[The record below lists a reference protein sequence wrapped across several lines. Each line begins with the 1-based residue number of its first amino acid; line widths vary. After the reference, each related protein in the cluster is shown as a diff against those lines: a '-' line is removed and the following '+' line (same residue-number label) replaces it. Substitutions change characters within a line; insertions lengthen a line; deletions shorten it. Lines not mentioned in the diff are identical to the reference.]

1 MIVIAH
7 VSDLHLDTGPRATR
21 RAERV
26 LDYLRDMADRLDV
39 VLVTGDI
46 ADHGAAAEYDQAQ
59 ALLKLP
65 CRVLVLPGNHDI
77 RSAFRVGL
85 LDESAAEDELN
96 RVVRTPGA
104 VFMLCDST
112 IPGRDDGML
121 SDRTLTW
128 LDAALAAETDGR
140 PVFVCFHHPP
150 AELHTPFVDRVR
162 QFGEQRL
169 AELLPRHPQVVA
181 VLCGH
186 AHVAATTTFAG
197 LPLCVGPGVA
207 STVPLP
213 FEGRADVDYDLA
225 PGLAFHILDDQHRLV
240 THFRALD

>member
-1 MIVIAH
+1 MITIAH

-26 LDYLRDMADRLDV
+26 LDYLRDMAHRLDV
-39 VLVTGDI
+39 VLVSGDI
-46 ADHGAAAEYDQAQ
+46 ADHGAAAEYDQAR

-65 CRVLVLPGNHDI
+65 CPVLVLPGNHDI

-85 LDESAAEDELN
+85 LDESAADDEVN
-96 RVVRTPGA
+96 RIVRAPGA

-112 IPGRDDGML
+112 IPGSDEGLL

-128 LDAALAAETDGR
+128 LDEALTAETGDL

-150 AELHTPFVDRVR
+150 VELHTPFVDRVR
-162 QFGEQRL
+162 QFGAERL

-181 VLCGH
+181 LLCGH
-186 AHVAATTTFAG
+186 AHVAAVTTFDG
-197 LPLCVGPGVA
+197 IPLCVGPGVA

-213 FEGRADVDYDLA
+213 FEGRADVDYELA
-225 PGLAFHILDDQHRLV
+225 PGLAFHILDDQRRLV
-240 THFRALD
+240 THFRTLD

>member
-26 LDYLRDMADRLDV
+26 LNYLRGMADQLDA

-46 ADHGAAAEYDQAQ
+46 ADHGAAVEYDQAR
-59 ALLKLP
+59 AVLDLP
-65 CRVLVLPGNHDI
+65 CPVLVLPGNHDT

-85 LDESAAEDELN
+85 LSESGSEDEVN
-96 RVVRTPGA
+96 RVVRIPGA

-112 IPGRDDGML
+112 IPGSDEGML
-121 SDRTLTW
+121 SDRTLMW
-128 LDAALAAETDGR
+128 LDEALATETDGL

-150 AELHTPFVDRVR
+150 VELHTPFVDRVR

-169 AELLPRHPQVVA
+169 AELLTRHRQVVA

-186 AHVAATTTFAG
+186 AHVAATTIFAG
-197 LPLCVGPGVA
+197 LPLCVGPGVV

-213 FEGRADVDYDLA
+213 CEGRAEVDYDLA